1 MNRKTL
7 QLTAITVGVLLCT
20 PHLALAYVGPGA
32 GFAFVS
38 SIFIII
44 FTTFLAFLTL
54 LTWPIRWTVQRIRG
68 SKALAAAR
76 ACPAGS
82 RPWP

>member
-1 MNRKTL
+1 MRRKTL
-7 QLTAITVGVLLCT
+7 HVAAIRAGILLCT
-20 PHLALAYVGPGA
+20 PDVALAYVGA

-54 LTWPIRWTVQRIRG
+54 LTWPIRWARQRIRG
-68 SKALAAAR
+68 SKALAAA
-76 ACPAGS
+76 P
-82 RPWP
+82 